1 MGLKQISDTVP
12 ILLKKTFGGHIV
24 HIKARKRKKALW
36 TWQTT
41 HRAAYN
47 AARQLIFYLQ
57 IKKQQAHL
65 FLEFQKTKES
75 KYQKFAFW
83 YEHKHPNWRNEKMVS
98 IQEARK
104 ILNFTKQS
112 NLKVYGKADRGT
124 LLCYRNKF
132 PKDFLYAYKKY
143 MGQGLLRGAQYTP
156 ALLQQW
162 RHNIKEEIRK
172 INSAGVAITELYEV
186 GIPE

>member
-1 MGLKQISDTVP
+1 MLDINLAYLAGAIDADGYFTIRKRLVTTQELKQVAVFSLIMGLKQISDTVP

-57 IKKQQAHL
+57 IKRQQAYL

-104 ILNFTKQS
+104 ILSEIGYPTK
-112 NLKVYGKADRGT
+112 KT
-124 LLCYRNKF
+124 
-132 PKDFLYAYKKY
+132 
-143 MGQGLLRGAQYTP
+143 
-156 ALLQQW
+156 
-162 RHNIKEEIRK
+162 IR
-172 INSAGVAITELYEV
+172 
-186 GIPE
+186 